1 MIASLQ
7 IVSLATFFRQLAQS
21 LFQLQ
26 QNAEVTKRCHS
37 DIARCAAHDANS
49 KPEVQVHASV
59 TLNATNPTPDEKN
72 GYRTT
77 GTSFFGWMNGASR
90 RGPSQNRQ
98 YKAGRRRG
106 RFKLPGPP
114 PASERRPTARIKYP
128 SNLNSGVEWAGAEK
142 ASGRRSGRKQL
153 RHRRRSPCL
162 SMRTRV
168 CYTTNPTPDE
178 KNGYRTTG
186 TSFFGWMN
194 GASRRG
200 PSQNRQYTRLA
211 GAGGALS
218 YPPSAPQPHTAPAH
232 RRVDGEV
239 EVAGCPPDHLQD
251 GVDGG
256 DDTGP
261 SRTARRLEVAP
272 GDGVGDVRL

>member
-1 MIASLQ
+1 MMQILSLKFRFMRLLHLTRQ
-7 IVSLATFFRQLAQS
+7 TRPPTRRMAT
-21 LFQLQ
+21 
-26 QNAEVTKRCHS
+26 
-37 DIARCAAHDANS
+37 
-49 KPEVQVHASV
+49 
-59 TLNATNPTPDEKN
+59 
-72 GYRTT
+72 
-77 GTSFFGWMNGASR
+77 
-90 RGPSQNRQ
+90 
-98 YKAGRRRG
+98 
-106 RFKLPGPP
+106 
-114 PASERRPTARIKYP
+114 ERRAR
-128 SNLNSGVEWAGAEK
+128 L
-142 ASGRRSGRKQL
+142 
-153 RHRRRSPCL
+153 
-162 SMRTRV
+162 
-168 CYTTNPTPDE
+168 
-178 KNGYRTTG
+178 
-186 TSFFGWMN
+186 FFGWMN

-218 YPPSAPQPHTAPAH
+218 YPLSAPQPHTAPAH